1 MAAAIED
8 FLSEDGPEAFLV
20 FFCYGYDA
28 KASKEIEQ
36 ITAYEKIYHK
46 CFLYVTVCC
55 IATAHHQ

>member
-8 FLSEDGPEAFLV
+8 FLSEDGPEAILV
-20 FFCYGYDA
+20 FFYYDYDA
-28 KASKEIEQ
+28 KKIEQ
-36 ITAYEKIYHK
+36 TTAYEKIYYK